1 MPYTSQNVVVS
12 IFLTLVSYLLPVCCV
27 AGCMKKS
34 HSKKW
39 VFGVVIACIL
49 PTSLLW
55 AILHFA
61 SGVSHNSS
69 PALIW
74 GCIAFAMLS
83 ARNDVIKKREYDA
96 TSQLPPPEIVAQK
109 NNTESGIESGPIAND
124 NSEIFMAYWEELKD
138 GVSKLKNHEE
148 RKNYVRDFV
157 NNKCQGKSDDFKN
170 ELFLFIHAMNK
181 QLQEQNKSEQ
191 PKQETQ
197 VIAYVD
203 ACEPTSKPEFNCAL
217 KTGASD
223 DTAAPKQRAT
233 FCRYCG
239 TKYGPDDTE
248 CPGCGK
254 HVRISFKLKSAR
266 IPFFI
271 SLTVNVILIVFC
283 VLFVS
288 GAYSQ
293 AIAYENEYSSLQA
306 KYDSLNTK
314 YYNISKAAAQRL
326 ETITELKPY
335 KEKADFLDAHIAL
348 VVSGDGYAYHTY
360 DCHFFQNCDSFWAY
374 NIEAAR
380 SKGYSP
386 CKVCH

>member
-27 AGCMKKS
+27 AGSMKKS

-49 PTSLLW
+49 PASLLW
-55 AILHFA
+55 AVLHFA
-61 SGVSHNSS
+61 SGASHNAY

-83 ARNDVIKKREYDA
+83 ARSDVIKKREYDEA
-96 TSQLPPPEIVAQK
+96 SQSPEAETIEQK
-109 NNTESGIESGPIAND
+109 KDTDPVPMSND
-124 NSEIFMAYWEELKD
+124 NSAPLMD
-138 GVSKLKNHEE
+138 
-148 RKNYVRDFV
+148 
-157 NNKCQGKSDDFKN
+157 
-170 ELFLFIHAMNK
+170 K
-181 QLQEQNKSEQ
+181 QTQEQNKIEQ
-191 PKQETQ
+191 PTQETQ
-197 VIAYVD
+197 VVSYVD
-203 ACEPTSKPEFNCAL
+203 AYEPTSKLQFNCTV
-217 KTGASD
+217 KDNASD
-223 DTAAPKQRAT
+223 NTAAPTQRAT

-239 TKYGPDDTE
+239 TKYGKDDTT

-254 HVRISFKLKSAR
+254 RVRISFKSKNSKTSL
-266 IPFFI
+266 FI
-271 SLTVNVILIVFC
+271 SLAANAVLIVFF

-288 GAYSQ
+288 
-293 AIAYENEYSSLQA
+293 AYESEYSSLQA
-306 KYDSLNTK
+306 KYDSLETK
-314 YYNISKAAAQRL
+314 YDSLSTRYNNISKAAAQRL

-335 KEKADFLDAHIAL
+335 KEKADFLDAHIAF
-348 VVSGDGYAYHTY
+348 VVSDDAYAYHTY

>member
-39 VFGVVIACIL
+39 VFGVVVACIL
-49 PTSLLW
+49 PASLLW
-55 AILHFA
+55 AVLHFA
-61 SGVSHNSS
+61 SGVSHNAS

-83 ARNDVIKKREYDA
+83 ARNDVIKKREYDEA
-96 TSQLPPPEIVAQK
+96 SQSPEAETIEQK
-109 NNTESGIESGPIAND
+109 KDTEPVPMSND
-124 NSEIFMAYWEELKD
+124 NLD
-138 GVSKLKNHEE
+138 PL
-148 RKNYVRDFV
+148 
-157 NNKCQGKSDDFKN
+157 
-170 ELFLFIHAMNK
+170 MNK
-181 QLQEQNKSEQ
+181 QLQEQNKNEH
-191 PKQETQ
+191 PRQETQ
-197 VIAYVD
+197 VASHVG
-203 ACEPTSKPEFNCAL
+203 APTSKPEFNCAL
-217 KTGASD
+217 KASASD
-223 DTAAPKQRAT
+223 DTAAPKQHAT

-239 TKYGPDDTE
+239 TKYGPDDTI

-254 HVRISFKLKSAR
+254 RVRISFKSKNSKNSR

-271 SLTVNVILIVFC
+271 SLAVNVVLIIFF

-288 GAYSQ
+288 
-293 AIAYENEYSSLQA
+293 AYENEYSSLQA

>member
-39 VFGVVIACIL
+39 VFGVVVACIL
-49 PTSLLW
+49 PASILL
-55 AILHFA
+55 AVLHFA
-61 SGVSHNSS
+61 SGVSHNAS

-83 ARNDVIKKREYDA
+83 ARNDVIKKREYDEA
-96 TSQLPPPEIVAQK
+96 SQSPEAETIEQK
-109 NNTESGIESGPIAND
+109 NGTAP
-124 NSEIFMAYWEELKD
+124 
-138 GVSKLKNHEE
+138 VSM
-148 RKNYVRDFV
+148 
-157 NNKCQGKSDDFKN
+157 NNENLDP
-170 ELFLFIHAMNK
+170 LMNK
-181 QLQEQNKSEQ
+181 QLQEQNKNEH
-191 PKQETQ
+191 PRQETQ
-197 VIAYVD
+197 VASYVD
-203 ACEPTSKPEFNCAL
+203 APTSKPEFNCAV
-217 KTGASD
+217 KDNASD
-223 DTAAPKQRAT
+223 DTTTPKQRAT

-239 TKYGPDDTE
+239 TKYGPDDTI

-254 HVRISFKLKSAR
+254 RVRISFKSKNSKNSR
-266 IPFFI
+266 IPFFL
-271 SLTVNVILIVFC
+271 SLAVNVVLIIFF

-288 GAYSQ
+288 
-293 AIAYENEYSSLQA
+293 AYENEYSSLQA

-314 YYNISKAAAQRL
+314 YYNISKAAEQRL
-326 ETITELKPY
+326 ETITELKPC
-335 KEKADFLDAHIAL
+335 KEKADFLDAHIAF
-348 VVSGDGYAYHTY
+348 VVSDDAYAYHTY

-386 CKVCH
+386 CEVCH

>member
-27 AGCMKKS
+27 AGCMQKS

-49 PTSLLW
+49 PASILL
-55 AILHFA
+55 AVLHFA
-61 SGVSHNSS
+61 SGVSHNAS

-83 ARNDVIKKREYDA
+83 ARNDVIKKREYDEA
-96 TSQLPPPEIVAQK
+96 SQSPEAETIEQKKDTDPVPTS
-109 NNTESGIESGPIAND
+109 ND
-124 NSEIFMAYWEELKD
+124 NLDPLI
-138 GVSKLKNHEE
+138 
-148 RKNYVRDFV
+148 
-157 NNKCQGKSDDFKN
+157 
-170 ELFLFIHAMNK
+170 NK
-181 QLQEQNKSEQ
+181 QLQEQNKNEH
-191 PKQETQ
+191 PRQETQ
-197 VIAYVD
+197 VASHVD
-203 ACEPTSKPEFNCAL
+203 APTSKPEFNCAL
-217 KTGASD
+217 KASASD
-223 DTAAPKQRAT
+223 DTAAPKQHAT

-239 TKYGPDDTE
+239 TKYGPDDTI

-254 HVRISFKLKSAR
+254 HVRISFKSKNSKNSR

-271 SLTVNVILIVFC
+271 SLAVNVVLIIFF

-288 GAYSQ
+288 
-293 AIAYENEYSSLQA
+293 AYENEYSSLQA

-314 YYNISKAAAQRL
+314 YYNISKAAEQRL

-335 KEKADFLDAHIAL
+335 KEKADFLDAHIAF
-348 VVSGDGYAYHTY
+348 VVSDDAYAYHTY

-386 CKVCH
+386 CEVCH

>member
-27 AGCMKKS
+27 AGCMQKS

-49 PTSLLW
+49 PASILL
-55 AILHFA
+55 AVLHFA
-61 SGVSHNSS
+61 SGVSHNAF

-83 ARNDVIKKREYDA
+83 ARNDVIKKREYDEA
-96 TSQLPPPEIVAQK
+96 AQLPEAETIEQK
-109 NNTESGIESGPIAND
+109 KDTEPVPMSND
-124 NSEIFMAYWEELKD
+124 NLEPL
-138 GVSKLKNHEE
+138 
-148 RKNYVRDFV
+148 
-157 NNKCQGKSDDFKN
+157 
-170 ELFLFIHAMNK
+170 MNK

-191 PKQETQ
+191 PRQETQ
-197 VIAYVD
+197 VASYVD
-203 ACEPTSKPEFNCAL
+203 TPTSKPEFNCAL
-217 KTGASD
+217 KNGALD
-223 DTAAPKQRAT
+223 DTAPPKQRAT

-239 TKYGPDDTE
+239 AKYGPDDTE

-254 HVRISFKLKSAR
+254 RVRISFKSKNSKAPL
-266 IPFFI
+266 FI
-271 SLTVNVILIVFC
+271 SLAANAILIVFF

-288 GAYSQ
+288 
-293 AIAYENEYSSLQA
+293 AYENEYSSLQA

-360 DCHFFQNCDSFWAY
+360 DCHLFQNCDSFWAY

-386 CKVCH
+386 CQVCH

>member
-39 VFGVVIACIL
+39 VFGVVVACIL
-49 PTSLLW
+49 PASLLW
-55 AILHFA
+55 AVLHFA
-61 SGVSHNSS
+61 SGVSHNAS

-83 ARNDVIKKREYDA
+83 ARNDVIKKREYDV
-96 TSQLPPPEIVAQK
+96 TSQLPPPEIAVQK
-109 NNTESGIESGPIAND
+109 KDTELDPIAND

-148 RKNYVRDFV
+148 RKNYVQDFV
-157 NNKCQGKSDDFKN
+157 NNKCQGKSADYKN

-191 PKQETQ
+191 TKQETQ
-197 VIAYVD
+197 VASYGD
-203 ACEPTSKPEFNCAL
+203 TPTSKPEFNCAV
-217 KTGASD
+217 KDNASD
-223 DTAAPKQRAT
+223 DTTTPKQRAT

-239 TKYGPDDTE
+239 TKYGPDDTI

-254 HVRISFKLKSAR
+254 RVRISFKSKNSKNSR

-271 SLTVNVILIVFC
+271 SLAVNVVLIIFF

-288 GAYSQ
+288 
-293 AIAYENEYSSLQA
+293 AYENEYSSLQA

-335 KEKADFLDAHIAL
+335 KEKADFLDEYIAF
-348 VVSGDGYAYHTY
+348 VVSDDAYAYHTY

>member
-39 VFGVVIACIL
+39 VFGVVVACIL
-49 PTSLLW
+49 PASILL
-55 AILHFA
+55 AVLHFA
-61 SGVSHNSS
+61 SGVSHNAS

-83 ARNDVIKKREYDA
+83 ARNDVIKKREYDEA
-96 TSQLPPPEIVAQK
+96 SQSPEAETIEQK
-109 NNTESGIESGPIAND
+109 KDTEPVPMSND
-124 NSEIFMAYWEELKD
+124 NLD
-138 GVSKLKNHEE
+138 PL
-148 RKNYVRDFV
+148 
-157 NNKCQGKSDDFKN
+157 
-170 ELFLFIHAMNK
+170 MNK
-181 QLQEQNKSEQ
+181 QLQEQNKNEH
-191 PKQETQ
+191 PRQETQ
-197 VIAYVD
+197 VASHVD
-203 ACEPTSKPEFNCAL
+203 APTSKPEFNCAL
-217 KTGASD
+217 KASASD
-223 DTAAPKQRAT
+223 DTAAPKQHAT

-239 TKYGPDDTE
+239 TKYGPDDTI

-254 HVRISFKLKSAR
+254 RVRISFKSKNSKNSR

-271 SLTVNVILIVFC
+271 SLAVNVVLIIFF

-288 GAYSQ
+288 
-293 AIAYENEYSSLQA
+293 AYENEYSSLQA

-314 YYNISKAAAQRL
+314 YYNISKAAEQRL

-335 KEKADFLDAHIAL
+335 KEKADFLDEYIAF
-348 VVSGDGYAYHTY
+348 VVSDDAYAYHTY

>member
-39 VFGVVIACIL
+39 VFGVVVACIL
-49 PTSLLW
+49 PASILL
-55 AILHFA
+55 AVLHFA
-61 SGVSHNSS
+61 SGVSHNAS

-83 ARNDVIKKREYDA
+83 ARNDVIKKREYDEA
-96 TSQLPPPEIVAQK
+96 SQSPEAETIEQK
-109 NNTESGIESGPIAND
+109 KDTEPVPMSND
-124 NSEIFMAYWEELKD
+124 NLD
-138 GVSKLKNHEE
+138 PL
-148 RKNYVRDFV
+148 
-157 NNKCQGKSDDFKN
+157 
-170 ELFLFIHAMNK
+170 MNK
-181 QLQEQNKSEQ
+181 QLQEQNKNEH
-191 PKQETQ
+191 PRQETQ
-197 VIAYVD
+197 VASHVD
-203 ACEPTSKPEFNCAL
+203 APTSKPEFNCAL
-217 KTGASD
+217 KASASG
-223 DTAAPKQRAT
+223 DTAAPKQHAT

-239 TKYGPDDTE
+239 TKYGPDDTI

-254 HVRISFKLKSAR
+254 RVRISFKSKNSKNSR

-271 SLTVNVILIVFC
+271 SLAVNVVLIIFF

-288 GAYSQ
+288 
-293 AIAYENEYSSLQA
+293 AYENEYSSLQA

-314 YYNISKAAAQRL
+314 YYNISKAAEQRL

-335 KEKADFLDAHIAL
+335 KEKADFLDEYIAF
-348 VVSGDGYAYHTY
+348 VVSDDAYAYHTY

>member
-27 AGCMKKS
+27 AGCMQKS

-49 PTSLLW
+49 PASILL
-55 AILHFA
+55 AVLHFA
-61 SGVSHNSS
+61 SGVSHNAS

-83 ARNDVIKKREYDA
+83 ARNDVIKKREYDEA
-96 TSQLPPPEIVAQK
+96 SQSPEAETIEQKKDTDPVPTS
-109 NNTESGIESGPIAND
+109 ND
-124 NSEIFMAYWEELKD
+124 NLDPLI
-138 GVSKLKNHEE
+138 
-148 RKNYVRDFV
+148 
-157 NNKCQGKSDDFKN
+157 
-170 ELFLFIHAMNK
+170 NK
-181 QLQEQNKSEQ
+181 QLQEQNKNEH
-191 PKQETQ
+191 PMQETQ
-197 VIAYVD
+197 VASHVD
-203 ACEPTSKPEFNCAL
+203 APTSKPEFNCAL
-217 KTGASD
+217 KASASD
-223 DTAAPKQRAT
+223 DTAAPKQHAT

-239 TKYGPDDTE
+239 TKYGPDDTI

-254 HVRISFKLKSAR
+254 HVRISFKSKNSKNSR

-271 SLTVNVILIVFC
+271 SLAVNVVLIIFF

-288 GAYSQ
+288 
-293 AIAYENEYSSLQA
+293 AYENEYSSLQA

-314 YYNISKAAAQRL
+314 YYNISKAAEQRL

-335 KEKADFLDAHIAL
+335 KEKADFLDAHIAF
-348 VVSGDGYAYHTY
+348 VVSDDAYAYHTY

-374 NIEAAR
+374 NIEAAKSR
-380 SKGYSP
+380 GYAP
-386 CKVCH
+386 CQVCH

>member
-27 AGCMKKS
+27 AGSMKKS

-49 PTSLLW
+49 PASLLW
-55 AILHFA
+55 TILHFA
-61 SGVSHNSS
+61 SGASHNVY

-83 ARNDVIKKREYDA
+83 ARNDVIKKREYDDA
-96 TSQLPPPEIVAQK
+96 SQSLETETIEQK
-109 NNTESGIESGPIAND
+109 NGTEPVPMSND
-124 NSEIFMAYWEELKD
+124 NSEPL
-138 GVSKLKNHEE
+138 
-148 RKNYVRDFV
+148 
-157 NNKCQGKSDDFKN
+157 
-170 ELFLFIHAMNK
+170 MNK